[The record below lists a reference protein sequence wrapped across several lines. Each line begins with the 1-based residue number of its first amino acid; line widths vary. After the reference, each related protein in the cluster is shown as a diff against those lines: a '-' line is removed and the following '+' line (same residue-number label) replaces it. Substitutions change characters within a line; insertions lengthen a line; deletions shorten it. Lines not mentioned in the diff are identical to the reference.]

1 LKAKDEEI
9 QLLQEERKKTKTLIM
24 FKDNKIMNL
33 LEKLERKEST
43 ASVREA
49 KPSNS

>member
-9 QLLQEERKKTKTLIM
+9 QQLQEERKKTKTLIM

-33 LEKLERKEST
+33 LEKLEIKEST
-43 ASVREA
+43 ASVRKA

>member
-1 LKAKDEEI
+1 LKAKEEEI
-9 QLLQEERKKTKTLIM
+9 QQLQEERKKTKTLIL

-33 LEKLERKEST
+33 FEKLKIKIST

>member
-33 LEKLERKEST
+33 LEKLEIKEST